1 MWLIDCSDNGE
12 DMMRIGTDIVE
23 VARIAKAI
31 SDGKTGFLERVFTTH
46 EIKAINIAEPDYER
60 ASGFWAAKESIVKA
74 VGYGFRNGI
83 RFHDIEVA
91 HDAYGAPRFVL
102 SGRVKE
108 ILEEQGVAN
117 ISLSISHCRTY
128 AIAAT
133 IIY

>member
-1 MWLIDCSDNGE
+1 
-12 DMMRIGTDIVE
+12 MMRIGTDIVE

-31 SDGKTGFLERVFTTH
+31 ADGTSGFLERVFT
-46 EIKAINIAEPDYER
+46 EQERAAINIAEPDYQR

-74 VGYGFRNGI
+74 AGYGFRKGI
-83 RFHDIEVA
+83 RFHDIAIV
-91 HDAYGAPRFVL
+91 HDEYGAPQFIL
-102 SGRVKE
+102 SGKMKT
-108 ILEEQGVAN
+108 ILEEQGVKN

>member
-1 MWLIDCSDNGE
+1 
-12 DMMRIGTDIVE
+12 MMRIGTDIVE

-31 SDGKTGFLERVFTTH
+31 ADGKSGFLERVFT
-46 EIKAINIAEPDYER
+46 EQERAAINIAEPDYQR

-74 VGYGFRNGI
+74 AGYGFRKGI
-83 RFHDIEVA
+83 RFHDIAIV
-91 HDAYGAPRFVL
+91 HDEYGAPHFIL
-102 SGRVKE
+102 SGKMKA
-108 ILEEQGVAN
+108 ILEEQGVKN

>member
-1 MWLIDCSDNGE
+1 
-12 DMMRIGTDIVE
+12 MMRIGTDIVE

-31 SDGKTGFLERVFTTH
+31 ADGKSGFLERVFT
-46 EIKAINIAEPDYER
+46 EQERAAINIAEPDYQR

-74 VGYGFRNGI
+74 AGYGFRKGI
-83 RFHDIEVA
+83 RFHDIAIV
-91 HDAYGAPRFVL
+91 HDEYGAPHFIL
-102 SGRVKE
+102 SGKMKT
-108 ILEEQGVAN
+108 ILEEQGVKN